1 MGKKKFPNCYV
12 FRVELRVASIP
23 AIAIG
28 KHIFRLLTARDIIA
42 LGVSKSNSILFIIFK
57 RLPNY

>member
-23 AIAIG
+23 AIAID
-28 KHIFRLLTARDIIA
+28 KHIFRLLTARDFIA
-42 LGVSKSNSILFIIFK
+42 LAV
-57 RLPNY
+57 